1 MFNREETMSCNKI
14 RACFDERVDGRLA
27 PEGQRQFDAHVASC
41 ANCRHEWEAYAASW
55 QTLARPLAI
64 EPSFGFVERTLR
76 RLEEPASVITPGLWR
91 LQILRWAMVASVV
104 IVAGI
109 GGWHGWQR
117 GQEASH
123 VLVYASVQQSDVL
136 DEDFDV
142 IATLDQLSGASGHRG
157 GKL

>member
-1 MFNREETMSCNKI
+1 MSCNKI
-14 RACFDERVDGRLA
+14 RACFDERLDGQLA
-27 PEGQRQFDAHVASC
+27 PEGQRQFDAHVAAC
-41 ANCRHEWEAYAASW
+41 ADCRHEWEAYAASW
-55 QTLARPLAI
+55 QALARHQAI

-91 LQILRWAMVASVV
+91 LRILRWAMVASVV

-117 GQEASH
+117 GQEARRAQ
-123 VLVYASVQQSDVL
+123 VYASVQQSDVL

-142 IATLDQLSGASGHRG
+142 IATLDQLSGPNSHGED
-157 GKL
+157 KL